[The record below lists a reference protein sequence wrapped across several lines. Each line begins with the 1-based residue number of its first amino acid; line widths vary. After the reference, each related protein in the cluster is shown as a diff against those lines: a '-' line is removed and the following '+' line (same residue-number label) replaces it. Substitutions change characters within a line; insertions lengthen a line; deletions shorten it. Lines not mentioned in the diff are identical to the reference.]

1 MVEGFEPVD
10 HDFND
15 WSNPVHL
22 NHIFSGIPELMK
34 DEIFENLLETDHF
47 RLERIVSSGQS
58 TSSGEWYDQDANEW
72 VILLSGSASLLFEG
86 QTEELILYPGDYVHI
101 PAHRRHRVKWTDK
114 NQKTVWLTLH
124 YY

>member
-1 MVEGFEPVD
+1 VAGFKSVN

-15 WSNPVHL
+15 WSNHVQL
-22 NHIFSGIPELMK
+22 NHIFSGIPELME
-34 DEIFENLLETDHF
+34 DEIFENLLKTDHF

-58 TSSGEWYDQDANEW
+58 TPSGEWYDQDANEW

-86 QTEELILYPGDYVHI
+86 QTEELIMYPGDYVHI

-114 NQKTVWLTLH
+114 NEKTVWLALH
-124 YY
+124 Y